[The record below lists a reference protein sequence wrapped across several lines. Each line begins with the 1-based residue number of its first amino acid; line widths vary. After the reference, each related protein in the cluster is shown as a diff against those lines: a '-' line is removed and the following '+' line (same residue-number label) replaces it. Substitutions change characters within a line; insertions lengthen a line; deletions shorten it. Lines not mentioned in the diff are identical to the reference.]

1 MEVALMICVYDPF
14 ETVGASLGEAILSPI
29 SCIVREEAGG
39 LYALTLVCPLDPGGV
54 WQAVRPFALL
64 RVPVPRCETPAV
76 STAEN
81 RIVDA
86 GWQVWQ
92 VTRDRTGFY
101 TTTTSVRY
109 AAYVSGNVYVQGDRV
124 RYNGLNW
131 QCITAATLLT
141 PSDANSSAWRNL
153 GTGDPVPRA
162 YLPAGEQLAV
172 SSVGET
178 WLEVKR
184 ANGSRG
190 YVKRAD
196 CDYLYTADTGAQLT
210 DPVAARTLTE
220 QLFRVTDVR
229 VDSAAGRLTAHAL
242 HLSYDASGILLD
254 RVTLNCTDLPTAVA
268 ALRSAALPD
277 GSADAPPVFCQGTAG
292 LITGGFTHMTLT
304 AALLDPEMGLVRQ
317 ARVRLVRDNRDFFL
331 LQNGKTDRGVRLV
344 HGVNLRG
351 VRWERDCGDV
361 TTRLLPVARAQN
373 GSDLLL
379 PERYVDSPLASRYP
393 VPVIRPLR
401 VNARVGRDG
410 MTEASAFERMRREA
424 AERFSAG
431 IDRPKTTLTVDFLLL
446 GDTREYKVYRNLES
460 LTLYDTVEVHHPDL
474 GLSARAQV
482 KSYEWDAVAR
492 RYTRITLG
500 DVFDSA
506 DHMVYGYSLADGA
519 ISTRKLTQ
527 EAIEEIRNG

>member
-1 MEVALMICVYDPF
+1 MICVYDPF
-14 ETVGASLGEAILSPI
+14 ERTGASLGEGVLTPYA
-29 SCIVREEAGG
+29 CTVREEAGG
-39 LYALTLVCPLDPGGV
+39 LYALTLVHPLDPEGV
-54 WQAVRPFALL
+54 WKAVRPFALL

-92 VTRDRTGFY
+92 VTRDRAGFY
-101 TTTTSVRY
+101 TTTTPVRY
-109 AAYVSGNVYVQGDRV
+109 PAYVSGNVYAQGDRV

-131 QCITAATLLT
+131 QCVVAATLLT
-141 PSDANSSAWRNL
+141 PSDANSAAWRNL
-153 GTGDPVPRA
+153 GTGDPAPRA

-172 SSVGET
+172 SSVGDP

-190 YVKRAD
+190 YVRRAD
-196 CDYLYTADTGAQLT
+196 CEYLYTADAGAQLT

-242 HLSYDASGILLD
+242 HLSYDAGGILLD
-254 RVTLNCTDLPTAVA
+254 RVTLNRTDLPTAVA

-277 GSADAPPVFCQGTAG
+277 GSAGAPPIFCQGTES
-292 LITGGFTHMTLT
+292 LISGGFTRMTLT

-331 LQNGKTDRGVRLV
+331 LRNGETDRGVRLI

-351 VRWERDCGDV
+351 VRWERDCADV
-361 TTRLLPVARAQN
+361 TTRLLPVARAQD

-379 PERYVDSPLASRYP
+379 PERYVDSPLADRYP
-393 VPVIRPLR
+393 VPVLRPLR
-401 VNARVGRDG
+401 VSARVGRNG
-410 MTEASAFERMRREA
+410 MTEAAVLQRMRREA
-424 AERFSAG
+424 AERFAAG

-446 GDTREYKVYRNLES
+446 GDTEEDRACRELEF
-460 LTLYDTVEVHHPDL
+460 LNLYDTVEIRHPDL
-474 GLSARAQV
+474 GITAKAQV

-492 RYTRITLG
+492 RCTRMTLG
-500 DVFDSA
+500 DVFDTA
-506 DHMVYGYSLADGA
+506 DHTVYGYSLADGA
-519 ISTRKLTQ
+519 VSARKLTQ
-527 EAIEEIRNG
+527 EAIDEIRNG